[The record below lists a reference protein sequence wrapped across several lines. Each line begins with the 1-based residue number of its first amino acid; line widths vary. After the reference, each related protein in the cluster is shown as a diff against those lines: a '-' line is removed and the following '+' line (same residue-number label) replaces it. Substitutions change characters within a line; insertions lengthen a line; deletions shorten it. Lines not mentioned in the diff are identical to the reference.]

1 MSQHKSEEEFI
12 EEMKQA
18 IRETTTSVAKKVNKS
33 ALSYMSK
40 KEWIDESNLAEI
52 NAFFS
57 EKIPKV
63 LSEEISKELNTTLG
77 LDLKL

>member
-12 EEMKQA
+12 EEMKES
-18 IRETTTSVAKKVNKS
+18 IRETTANIAKKVNKS
-33 ALSYMSK
+33 ALAHMSK
-40 KEWIDESNLAEI
+40 KGWLDDSQSSEI
-52 NAFFS
+52 ANFFS

-63 LSEEISKELNTTLG
+63 LSDEVSKELNTTLG